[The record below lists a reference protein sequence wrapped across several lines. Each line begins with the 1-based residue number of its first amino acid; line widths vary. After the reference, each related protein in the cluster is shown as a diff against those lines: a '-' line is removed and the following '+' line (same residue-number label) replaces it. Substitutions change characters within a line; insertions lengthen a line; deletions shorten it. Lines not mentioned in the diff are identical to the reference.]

1 MHSDNPLMSAG
12 RWMTAL
18 VVQEEVEVEV
28 EAEAEVEVK
37 AEVEVEVE
45 VEVDAAIGWRVT
57 LRALAAWT
65 SSVETN
71 EGDLFPSTMV
81 QAYYL
86 LKESYKH
93 SFRFSRSAF
102 EAGSMI
108 PGTKVIISARRFQP

>member
-57 LRALAAWT
+57 LRALAAWM

-71 EGDLFPSTMV
+71 EGDLFPSTE
-81 QAYYL
+81 AYYL
-86 LKESYKH
+86 LKNLTNTH
-93 SFRFSRSAF
+93 SALSL
-102 EAGSMI
+102 GL
-108 PGTKVIISARRFQP
+108 